1 MTVLSLGVL
10 LWMAAHLFKRI
21 LPAQR
26 AALGRTGRIVVA
38 TAILVSIAL
47 MIIGYRAAEE
57 VALYALP
64 LWSWQLNNLLML
76 AALFMLDVGRAKG
89 AVRTKVR
96 HPMLLGVAIWST
108 AHLLVNGDLAS
119 LVLFGGLGLWA
130 LVEMVVISRVEGDWH
145 PPATGSI
152 LNDGKIAILA
162 MALYGLIAAIHYRLG
177 YPVIVLF

>member
-1 MTVLSLGVL
+1 MTVLILGVL

-21 LPAQR
+21 LPVQR
-26 AALGRTGRIVVA
+26 AALGRTGKIIVA
-38 TAILVSIAL
+38 AAILVSIAL
-47 MIIGYRAAEE
+47 MIVGYRAAEE

-76 AALFMLDVGRAKG
+76 AALFMMDVGRAEG
-89 AVRTKVR
+89 VVRTKVR

-130 LVEMVVISRVEGDWH
+130 LVEMVVISRVEGVWH
-145 PPATGSI
+145 PPAAGSI
-152 LNDGKIAILA
+152 LSDGKIAMFA
-162 MALYGLIAAIHYRLG
+162 MVLYGLIVAIHNWLG
-177 YPVIVLF
+177 YPVFVFF